1 MNKSLEIANSAVRAL
16 MDPATG
22 RMFPDP
28 SAAFIY
34 DGNDDDPRMKM
45 EPTGSEASNTMSGNL
60 AKEETEPTPAEAD
73 KETDVNGNVPQ
84 IGPTTAETEP
94 AVSKDVALFLEHFS
108 KTVPKVPSMPRF
120 RLVRLR
126 SVLAD
131 IPVLAPKTEYDELVK
146 LLDDAAKDEEKRIES
161 SEKAYESDAKIRFQF
176 RKIMSEKKN

>member
-1 MNKSLEIANSAVRAL
+1 
-16 MDPATG
+16 
-22 RMFPDP
+22 MFPDP

-34 DGNDDDPRMKM
+34 DANDDEPRTM
-45 EPTGSEASNTMSGNL
+45 EPTGSEASNTMSANL
-60 AKEETEPTPAEAD
+60 PQENPAPTTAEEGKETDVNDNVAKEETAPTSAESD
-73 KETDVNGNVPQ
+73 KETDVNDNLEETA
-84 IGPTTAETEP
+84 PTTAEPEP
-94 AVSKDVALFLEHFS
+94 AVSKDVALFLEFF
-108 KTVPKVPSMPRF
+108 KNTVPKVTTMPRF

-126 SVLAD
+126 SVRSN